1 MRIWPSPTISWITE
15 ADHII
20 YWGDMDAR
28 GYEIVNSLRAAI
40 PSTHTILM
48 DQDAYRTCERYGTNT
63 EQNGSLIKQ
72 RPPRLLN
79 DLTSAEREVYDNLTT
94 PGWPLHL
101 RGEQERIPLE
111 AALAHLTRAI
121 RR

>member
-1 MRIWPSPTISWITE
+1 
-15 ADHII
+15 
-20 YWGDMDAR
+20 MDAR

-48 DQDAYRTCERYGTNT
+48 DQDAYRTYERYGTNT
-63 EQNGSLIKQ
+63 EQNGTPIKQ
-72 RPPRLLN
+72 RPPKLLN
-79 DLTSAEREVYDNLTT
+79 DLTAAEREVYDNLTT

-101 RGEQERIPLE
+101 RVEQERIPLDT
-111 AALAHLTRAI
+111 ALAHMARAI